1 MRSALVH
8 LIAVVAVLGAALS
21 AVPAVALESIHVGGY
36 VRHHT
41 SLLVDGGDY
50 SIIENT
56 LNLALD
62 QSRGNVAFRVDPY
75 IYQRPG
81 EELEMGLRQAYVDIY
96 WDSVDLRVGRQQ
108 VIWGKGDGVFITDI
122 VSPKDLSRFLLP
134 DFEEIRIGVDAVRL
148 DYYRG
153 SGTLEVVWI
162 PVFAPMLPPND
173 GSVWARPAEFPVQP
187 SFDLSSEGVDASLE
201 NSEVFAKYSLL
212 SSAFDLEMM
221 AGYAWDDEPALHLF
235 VEQDPDTHEV
245 VSLLVTPEHHRLALA
260 GGSFSTAV
268 GGGVVRGEGAY
279 YWGKRFATES
289 PLTGDGVIERD
300 YVHYLLGVDWTLLGV
315 SMSAQFVQEVILDY
329 DDALASDERSNVVT
343 FLASESFLNE
353 TLHLEFF
360 SYVGLNDEDALLRPK
375 VSYDVADGFEILIGA
390 DLFIGDEGMF
400 GAYDAND
407 SVYAKLK
414 YSF

>member
-1 MRSALVH
+1 MRNPLVR
-8 LIAVVAVLGAALS
+8 LTVAVAVLGAALS
-21 AVPAVALESIHVGGY
+21 AAPAAALESIHVGGY

-41 SLLVDGGDY
+41 ALLVAGGDY

-56 LNLALD
+56 LDLTLD

-75 IYQRPG
+75 VYQRPG

-108 VIWGKGDGVFITDI
+108 VIWGKGDGVFITDV
-122 VSPKDLSRFLLP
+122 VSPKDLRRFLLP
-134 DFEEIRIGVDAVRL
+134 DFEEIRTGIDAVKL

-153 SGTLEVVWI
+153 SGTLEVVWA
-162 PVFAPMLPPND
+162 PVFAPTLAPD
-173 GSVWARPAEFPVQP
+173 EGSVWARDMQFPVQP
-187 SFDLSSEGVDASLE
+187 SFDLSSEDVAASLE

-212 SSAFDLEMM
+212 SSSFDLEMM
-221 AGYAWDDEPALHLF
+221 AGYAWDDAPAMHTSAEL
-235 VEQDPDTHEV
+235 DPDTHEM
-245 VSLLVTPEHHRLALA
+245 VSLVITPQHHRLALA

-268 GGGVVRGEGAY
+268 GGLVVRGEGAY
-279 YWGKRFATES
+279 YWGKRLPTES
-289 PLTGDGVIERD
+289 PVTGDGVLERD
-300 YVHYLLGVDWTLLGV
+300 YVHYLFGVDWVLLGV
-315 SMSAQFVQEVILDY
+315 NMSAQFIQEVILDH
-329 DDALASDERSNVVT
+329 DDLLASDEHSDVMT
-343 FLASESFLNE
+343 FLASDGFLND

-360 SYVGLNDEDALLRPK
+360 SYVGLSDGDALLRPK
-375 VSYDVADGFEILIGA
+375 VSYDVADGFELLLGA
-390 DLFIGDEGMF
+390 DWFVGNEGMF

>member
-1 MRSALVH
+1 MKNPLVH
-8 LIAVVAVLGAALS
+8 LMVAVAILGVALS
-21 AVPAVALESIHVGGY
+21 VAPAVALESIHVGGY

-41 SLLVDGGDY
+41 SVLVDGGDY

-56 LNLALD
+56 LALRLD

-75 IYQRPG
+75 VYQRPG

-96 WDSVDLRVGRQQ
+96 WDSVDLRVGMQQ
-108 VIWGKGDGVFITDI
+108 VIWGKGDGVFITDV

-134 DFEEIRIGVDAVRL
+134 DFEEIRIGVDAVKL

-153 SGTLEVVWI
+153 SGTLEVVWV
-162 PVFAPMLPPND
+162 PVFAPMLPPD
-173 GSVWARPAEFPVQP
+173 EGSIWARSVQFPVQP
-187 SFDLSSEGVDASLE
+187 TFDLSSEGVDATLE

-212 SSAFDLEMM
+212 SSAFDLEIM
-221 AGYAWDDEPALHLF
+221 AGYAWDDEPALHMDI
-235 VEQDPDTHEV
+235 EQDPDTHEI
-245 VSLLVTPEHHRLALA
+245 VSLVVAPEHHRLALA

-268 GGGVVRGEGAY
+268 GGAIVRGEGAY

-289 PLTGDGVIERD
+289 PLVGDGVLDRD

-329 DDALASDERSNVVT
+329 DDTLASDERSDVMT
-343 FLASESFLNE
+343 FLARDSFLNE

-360 SYVGLNDEDALLRPK
+360 SYVGLNDSDALLRPK
-375 VSYDVADGFEILIGA
+375 VSYNVADGFEILIGA
-390 DLFIGDEGMF
+390 DLFIGDDGMF
-400 GAYDAND
+400 GVYDAND